1 MSLLKLIVS
10 IVPHDKGERL
20 TRAAVNAGCGGGSV
34 VMGRGLAK
42 SNLAAILG
50 FGESTKDI
58 IYMVVEDSKK
68 EQIIEAIK
76 KSTSNEK
83 KDFGELF
90 TLNVESMLKSNVV
103 FQGEEMMNAE
113 KSKDMITVIVNKGYA
128 DDVMFVARKAGAT
141 GGTVIN
147 ARGTANEDDENFFGM
162 HIVPEK
168 DMLIIVVDH
177 NKKTEILNAIKN

>member
-58 IYMVVEDSKK
+58 IYMKVEDTKK
-68 EQIIEAIK
+68 EQIREAIK

-103 FQGEEMMNAE
+103 FQGEEMMKYLLDEFEQKPSEIWASNMFG
-113 KSKDMITVIVNKGYA
+113 KSLHDLVKEQLQSKLYTMPEEIRVKIQKTLQKIINEGSMNIIT
-128 DDVMFVARKAGAT
+128 
-141 GGTVIN
+141 
-147 ARGTANEDDENFFGM
+147 
-162 HIVPEK
+162 
-168 DMLIIVVDH
+168 
-177 NKKTEILNAIKN
+177 ILL